1 MPFAL
6 FQDFKTFMIRVITK
20 GEPTQK
26 KIITVDVEAGL
37 WNGLRVEDLNPTVTV
52 HSVPVTV
59 NSPSMTVH
67 SPPGAVYS
75 PKGFTVEVH

>member
-20 GEPTQK
+20 GEPTKK

-52 HSVPVTV
+52 HGP
-59 NSPSMTVH
+59 PMTVH
-67 SPPGAVYS
+67 SPPTTVHS
-75 PKGFTVEVH
+75 PPKGFTVEIH